1 MDKGKQIAAPLT
13 ASKRQ
18 TITNHEIQP
27 EIAVGLLIIVRHVV
41 QQNLK
46 GRGHL

>member
-46 GRGHL
+46 GRDHL